1 MCKKMLFMGI
11 LLLFTYCTSDNVV
24 SEIES
29 SQQLEN
35 VLTLELSFGDEKTI
49 LNDEFLI
56 VHPQYIVVNYDGD
69 IYVLEG
75 EIEKRK
81 TKVFDKN
88 GGEKLILGGY
98 GRGPGEYTL
107 PANPIV
113 SREGFLT
120 VVDNIY
126 RYNIYSP
133 DFKFLNSVR
142 WSNDQLF
149 NNYLNKNNFRFRI
162 TTPYTVKVHSIN
174 DSERIISL
182 MTSNIS
188 LEDKFPYYD
197 VLFYEYPDSLIE
209 IAQYNIK
216 VANLSLSAPFSGSL
230 LWDVTFD
237 NKVIYTHSGFD
248 IKKDRDDFYYLLNI
262 FSLEDF
268 SKSQIIHKY
277 IPVEITA
284 DEKERYYK
292 KKYEDTR
299 EGRIHL
305 DILKDTKFHPPLL
318 NLIADRNFIFVFVHQ
333 DKEAENVLVDVFDIK
348 DMKHL
353 SSAYFHFSPEDIKN
367 GYAYRETENEEGF
380 YIIEKYKI
388 DPAVYG
394 K

>member
-1 MCKKMLFMGI
+1 MCKKILFMGI
-11 LLLFTYCTSDNVV
+11 LFLFTYCTSDNVV

-29 SQQLEN
+29 PPPLEN

-49 LNDEFLI
+49 VKDEFLLAT
-56 VHPQYIVVNYDGD
+56 PKYIVINYNGD

-75 EIEKRK
+75 EEDKAKI
-81 TKVFDKN
+81 KVFDEN
-88 GGEKLILGGY
+88 GSEKLILGGY
-98 GRGPGEYTL
+98 GQGPGEYTT

-113 SREGFLT
+113 SRDGFLT
-120 VVDNIY
+120 VIDNIY

-149 NNYLNKNNFRFRI
+149 NNYLNKNNFRL
-162 TTPYTVKVHSIN
+162 TSMLHQMKVHSIN
-174 DSERIISL
+174 ESERIMSL

-197 VLFYEYPDSLIE
+197 VLFYEGPDSLIE
-209 IAQYNIK
+209 IARYNNKI
-216 VANLSLSAPFSGSL
+216 ANLFLSAPFRGDL

-237 NKVIYTHSGFD
+237 NKVIYTHPGFD
-248 IKKDRDDFYYLLNI
+248 IKNDRNDFYYVLNI
-262 FSLEDF
+262 FSFEDF

-277 IPVEITA
+277 IHVEITA

-305 DILKDTKFHPPLL
+305 DILKNTKFHPPLL
-318 NLIADRNFIFVFVHQ
+318 NLIADRNFIFVCVHQ
-333 DKEAENVLVDVFDIK
+333 DKDTENVLVDVFDIK

-353 SSAYFHFSPEDIKN
+353 SSAYFPFSPEDIKN
-367 GYAYRETENEEGF
+367 GYTYRETKNEEGF
-380 YIIEKYKI
+380 YVIEKYKI

>member
-1 MCKKMLFMGI
+1 MYKKMRFMSILF
-11 LLLFTYCTSDNVV
+11 LFTYCTPDNVV

-35 VLTLELSFGDEKTI
+35 VLTLELSFGDEKTVSK
-49 LNDEFLI
+49 DEFLL
-56 VHPQYIVVNYDGD
+56 VNPQYIVVNYDGD
-69 IYVLEG
+69 IYVLDG
-75 EIEKRK
+75 EIENWK
-81 TKVFDKN
+81 TKVFDKS

-98 GRGPGEYTL
+98 GQGPGEYTT

-113 SREGFLT
+113 SRDGFLT

-142 WSNDQLF
+142 WSNDRLF
-149 NNYLNKNNFRFRI
+149 NNYLDKNNFRFRI

-182 MTSNIS
+182 MTGNIS
-188 LEDKFPYYD
+188 PEDKFPYFD
-197 VLFYEYPDSLIE
+197 VLFYENPDSLIE
-209 IAQYNIK
+209 IARYNKKI
-216 VANLSLSAPFSGSL
+216 ANLFLSAPFRGDL

-248 IKKDRDDFYYLLNI
+248 IKKDRDDFYYVLNI

-277 IPVEITA
+277 IPIEIA
-284 DEKERYYK
+284 AEEKERYYK

-305 DILKDTKFHPPLL
+305 DILKDTKFHPSLL

-333 DKEAENVLVDVFDIK
+333 DKDAENVLVDVFDGK

-353 SSAYFHFSPEDIKN
+353 SSAYFPFSPEAIKN
-367 GYAYRETENEEGF
+367 GYAYRENKNEEGF

-388 DPAVYG
+388 APAVYG